1 MENSGWARRI
11 AIPAGALA
19 IAGMGLTVG
28 CSATKES
35 PSPTGHPATSNVD
48 SKTNV
53 KRPGTGD
60 N

>member
-11 AIPAGALA
+11 AIPAGVLA

-28 CSATKES
+28 CSATKGS
-35 PSPTGHPATSNVD
+35 PSPTGDPSSSTVD